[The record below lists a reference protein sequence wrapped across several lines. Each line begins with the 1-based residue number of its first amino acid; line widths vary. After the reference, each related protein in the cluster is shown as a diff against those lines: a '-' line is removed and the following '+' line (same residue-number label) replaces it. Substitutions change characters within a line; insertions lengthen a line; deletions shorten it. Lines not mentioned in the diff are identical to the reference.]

1 MNIVTRVLWRKRSFV
16 LEARVAAGAFR
27 LRHGKPLASWRP
39 PRWRAVLLRW
49 REAMPGRTERLRAS
63 AARATQWTWQLR
75 LYFNVTALRGHIAL
89 QSRDVLRMMLASVR
103 RVTDRE
109 LRVLERALRVG
120 ARDRSSRSLHTNVGV
135 SHAGAGFR
143 IVSPTPARTATP
155 IRTNT
160 RSGAAQEEGRARLV
174 FHRAHASLSM
184 LVLTQAT
191 PVGRTCAA
199 RDAARGSA
207 RTFEYRRAAQASS
220 ALPPSQ
226 ATQVR
231 SPIRRRL
238 TARPQRS
245 IVRPERPPAR
255 IWRAKEQKADRGP
268 SRVHELAARRTVD
281 LIWRVQTGVTG
292 STDSS
297 RSSMPSATSGAA
309 PISSRAESLSASGRT
324 TAKAVV
330 CATAL
335 DPALADRLTD
345 DVIRRI
351 DRRARIER
359 ERRGL

>member
-1 MNIVTRVLWRKRSFV
+1 MNTVTRSLRRKRQFV
-16 LEARVAAGAFR
+16 LAARVAAGAFR

-49 REAMPGRTERLRAS
+49 RQARPARSALLRSS
-63 AARATQWTWQLR
+63 AARASQWTWQLR
-75 LYFNVTALRGHIAL
+75 MYFNVTALRGHVAVR
-89 QSRDVLRMMLASVR
+89 SRDVLRTMRSSGR
-103 RVTDRE
+103 TVTVSDRE

-120 ARDRSSRSLHTNVGV
+120 ARDRSSRSLHTHVGV

-143 IVSPTPARTATP
+143 IVSTPARTETL

-160 RSGAAQEEGRARLV
+160 RTNIRGGPAQGDARARLL

-184 LVLTQAT
+184 LVLAQAI
-191 PVGRTCAA
+191 PARRTCGV
-199 RDAARGSA
+199 RDAAGGSVV
-207 RTFEYRRAAQASS
+207 RSSGHSWGAQVSS
-220 ALPPSQ
+220 VLAPRQ
-226 ATQVR
+226 AMQLR
-231 SPIRRRL
+231 SPIKRL
-238 TARPQRS
+238 PTAH
-245 IVRPERPPAR
+245 PERPLER
-255 IWRAKEQKADRGP
+255 IWRAKEQKAGRKP
-268 SRVHELAARRTVD
+268 SRVRELAARRTVD
-281 LIWRVQTGVTG
+281 LIWRVQTGVIG
-292 STDSS
+292 STESS

-309 PISSRAESLSASGRT
+309 SISSRAESLSTSGRT
-324 TAKAVV
+324 TTKAVV